1 MLLATPEMGWGE
13 PFPSR
18 MRYSH
23 SPARN
28 IEPRRFC
35 SRYLASHAIA
45 RFGGIVGY
53 RSFQRSLRYLTMGT
67 PVARP
72 ALDGRSRYS

>member
-1 MLLATPEMGWGE
+1 MPLATLEVGCEE

-45 RFGGIVGY
+45 RFGDILG
-53 RSFQRSLRYLTMGT
+53 
-67 PVARP
+67 
-72 ALDGRSRYS
+72 